1 MCLCTTLYTEHRK
14 PLAPTARLCL
24 VRADLSTLWCEVT
37 SAMRQRS
44 EDVDPLEMQLLDG
57 SVQSDPPVQKETP
70 VQEFLLCL
78 RPMRDGHKMADESM
92 RLVSKLN
99 TNDKS
104 AVPNVSSSGNES
116 SNTSN
121 GKLDSE
127 KASEDTDS
135 KNKSSSLDDNE
146 GHTKRPPKK
155 RPLDSQQELLKEANK
170 VQLPKRARTQSSSGG
185 GPEDHHIE
193 ETVIE
198 SLMLM
203 NKN

>member
-1 MCLCTTLYTEHRK
+1 
-14 PLAPTARLCL
+14 
-24 VRADLSTLWCEVT
+24 
-37 SAMRQRS
+37 MRQRS

-121 GKLDSE
+121 GKRDSE

-135 KNKSSSLDDNE
+135 KNKSSTVDAKE
-146 GHTKRPPKK
+146 GHIKRPPKK

-170 VQLPKRARTQSSSGG
+170 FQLPKRARTQSSGGG